1 MTPSDRSGDA
11 NRPTPGPR
19 GAEDRSEADFLA
31 DPAADEALKRE
42 LLHEALELDDLND
55 RIAPMSDDTD
65 G

>member
-1 MTPSDRSGDA
+1 MTHSDPAGDA
-11 NRPTPGPR
+11 NRPTADPPV
-19 GAEDRSEADFLA
+19 AEDRGEADFLA

-42 LLHEALELDDLND
+42 LLHEALAFDDLND

>member
-1 MTPSDRSGDA
+1 MTHSDPAGDA
-11 NRPTPGPR
+11 NRPKPGPPV
-19 GAEDRSEADFLA
+19 AEDRGEADSLA

-42 LLHEALELDDLND
+42 FFHEALAFDDLND